1 MNVAIIAAAGFGTR
15 MGGQGKQY
23 LSLRDEPIMAH
34 TLRAFQNCTQIQ
46 KIIIVT
52 NEAELVRCRS
62 LVKSYRFDK
71 VARIVKGGSERQD
84 SVYNGLKVLPEQVKI
99 VAVHDGAR
107 PLVTPDL
114 IETSLTGLKDWDGVV
129 AGIPAK
135 DTLKRIKGEQV
146 EETLDRRSIW
156 HIQTPQ
162 IFRADLLFEAY
173 QKAGDE
179 DFRGTDDAVLMERMG
194 CRIGIVMGSY
204 ENLKITT
211 PEDLVIAEAILARRA
226 KMPTSDERRA
236 KSD

>member
-23 LSLRDEPIMAH
+23 LPLRDEPIMAH

-62 LVKSYRFDK
+62 LVESYRFDK
-71 VARIVKGGSERQD
+71 VAKIVKGGSERQD

-114 IETSLTGLKDWDGVV
+114 IEASLTGLKDWDGIVV
-129 AGIPAK
+129 GIPAK
-135 DTLKRIKGEQV
+135 DTLKRIEGEQV
-146 EETLDRRSIW
+146 RETLDRRSIW

-162 IFRADLLFEAY
+162 IFRADLLFKAY
-173 QKAGDE
+173 QEAGDE
-179 DFRGTDDAVLMERMG
+179 HFRGTDDAVLMERMG
-194 CRIGIVMGSY
+194 CKIGIVMGSY

-211 PEDLVIAEAILARRA
+211 PEDLVIAEAILENRER
-226 KMPTSDERRA
+226 KLTNDE
-236 KSD
+236 